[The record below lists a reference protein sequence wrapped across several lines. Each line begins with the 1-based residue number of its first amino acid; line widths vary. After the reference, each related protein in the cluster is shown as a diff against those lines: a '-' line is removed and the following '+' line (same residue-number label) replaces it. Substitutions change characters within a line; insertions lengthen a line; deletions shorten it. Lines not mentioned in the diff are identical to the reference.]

1 MACALND
8 YFVPVFTEE
17 DPGPVPTLPRQIA
30 ADQLTLI
37 TITSDMVEK
46 KIKALKPSSA
56 PRPDGVTPRFLR
68 LNSGQMSRD
77 LAFIFNLSLQTGVV
91 PSEWKMAN
99 VTPIHKKGSNSDP
112 GNYRPVS
119 LTCIPC
125 KLQEAC
131 IKDAIMEH
139 LLDVALINDSQHGF
153 MSRRSCTT
161 NLLQFLER
169 VTSEVDMGRAMDVI
183 YLDFSK
189 AFDKVPHRRLIEK
202 FRSLGIGGEVV
213 QWIEE
218 WLRGRK
224 QRTVLNGEAS
234 DWSTVLSGVPQG
246 SVLGPLA
253 FIVFINDIDGCS
265 VPHHTPLQICR
276 RHQTGPG
283 HL

>member
-1 MACALND
+1 M
-8 YFVPVFTEE
+8 
-17 DPGPVPTLPRQIA
+17 
-30 ADQLTLI
+30 
-37 TITSDMVEK
+37 
-46 KIKALKPSSA
+46 
-56 PRPDGVTPRFLR
+56 
-68 LNSGQMSRD
+68 
-77 LAFIFNLSLQTGVV
+77 
-91 PSEWKMAN
+91 PSEWKTAN
-99 VTPIHKKGSNSDP
+99 VTPIHKKGSKSDP

-131 IKDAIMEH
+131 IKDAIMKH
-139 LLDVALINDSQHGF
+139 LLEAALINDSQHGF

-189 AFDKVPHRRLIEK
+189 AFDKVPHRRFIEK

-224 QRTVLNGEAS
+224 QRTVVNGEAS

-253 FIVFINDIDGCS
+253 FIVFINDIDRCGNNLITLLSKFADDTKLGQVIYDQQEALALQSCLDNLEEWAEQWGMNFN
-265 VPHHTPLQICR
+265 VAKCKVMHTGRGNPATVHSDR
-276 RHQTGPG
+276 TGERHWGYSAK
-283 HL
+283 